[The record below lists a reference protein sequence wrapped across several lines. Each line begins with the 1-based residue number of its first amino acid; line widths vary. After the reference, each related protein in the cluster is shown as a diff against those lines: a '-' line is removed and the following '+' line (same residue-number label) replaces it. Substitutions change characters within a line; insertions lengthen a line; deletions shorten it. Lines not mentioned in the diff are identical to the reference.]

1 MLIINTAELEL
12 ELAYS
17 LMCKLAHVM
26 TGGLSAAK
34 LTHPQWRA
42 GRGREILLLVTTVT
56 VTVLLHS
63 AVKNIAQI
71 SPLSNVHPQSH
82 S

>member
-12 ELAYS
+12 AYT

-56 VTVLLHS
+56 VTILHS